1 MKDSPVKKS
10 TWIALAIFAAGIVI
24 LDQVT
29 KALTV
34 KYIPAF
40 GDVAVIPNI
49 LHLTFV
55 HNEGAAFSLLSGMRW
70 LFVVL
75 VVVYFAVLAWLIVK
89 KVIGKPFELW
99 CLAAVSGGAVG
110 NLIDRVA
117 TGKVVDMIV
126 LKFLYLP
133 LPSITDG
140 HLKFTMTPFA
150 VFNIADCFITCGVIA
165 LVVYVLFFCK
175 EEKSAKEPKNEADM

>member
-1 MKDSPVKKS
+1 MKQQKKS
-10 TWIALAIFAAGIVI
+10 VWVALAVFTALIIV

-49 LHLTFV
+49 LHLTNV
-55 HNEGAAFSLLSGMRW
+55 RNEGAAFSLLSGMRW

-75 VVVYFAVLAWLIVK
+75 VVVYFAVLAWLIAK
-89 KVIGKPFELW
+89 KIIGKPFELW

-117 TGKVVDMIV
+117 TGKVIDMIV
-126 LKFLYLP
+126 LKFLYVPMISLR
-133 LPSITDG
+133 DG
-140 HLKFTMTPFA
+140 VHFSMVPFA
-150 VFNIADCFITCGVIA
+150 VFNVADCFITCGVIA
-165 LVVYVLFFCK
+165 LAIHILFFSR
-175 EEKSAKEPKNEADM
+175 EKKPAEKEPEDEADM

>member
-1 MKDSPVKKS
+1 MKQQKKS
-10 TWIALAIFAAGIVI
+10 VRAVLAVFTALIVV

-34 KYIPAF
+34 QHIPAF

-49 LHLTFV
+49 LHLTYV
-55 HNEGAAFSLLSGMRW
+55 RNEGAAFSMLSGQRW
-70 LFVVL
+70 LFIVL
-75 VVVYFAVLAWLIVK
+75 VAVYFAVLAWLIGK
-89 KVIGKPFELW
+89 KIIGKPFELW
-99 CLAAVSGGAVG
+99 CLAAISGGAVG

-117 TGKVVDMIV
+117 TGGVVDMIV
-126 LKFLYLP
+126 LKFLYIP
-133 LPSITDG
+133 LPSVTDG

-165 LVVYVLFFCK
+165 LAIYILFFCK
-175 EEKSAKEPKNEADM
+175 EDKSAKEPEDATDM